1 MAAAQ
6 VTIVRPRDSVVAAL
20 VAYHPNLDAL
30 QKNIR
35 AISPQVFKL
44 YLWDNSGVESP
55 LAHVDMPSNV
65 VYMPSDENLGIA
77 EPLNKVSKLASASGA
92 QWMLTMDQDST
103 LPTNYVSELLAAI
116 GRLTASGKV
125 GIAAGI
131 HEDLGSLSQS
141 TWARQVNTLITSGS
155 LVNLT
160 AYDEIGGC
168 DVGFFIDCVD
178 HELALKMRHRG
189 WQLWSFKDV
198 NFFHTIGAPKQ
209 VKVPL
214 IGVTLCCSNHSA
226 LRKYYATR
234 NRLKLYFRYFLFDP
248 MFCLRD
254 MYAMFAESA
263 KIVLF
268 ESERVAKLRAMGLG
282 FVDAIRGQ
290 DGQCRHQI

>member
-1 MAAAQ
+1 MAAPQIKRAS
-6 VTIVRPRDSVVAAL
+6 TDAHVVAVI
-20 VAYHPNLDAL
+20 VAYHPDLKRL
-30 QKNIR
+30 QKNIE
-35 AISPQVFKL
+35 AVSPQVSKV
-44 YLWDNSGVESP
+44 YLWDNTGLGSEMAHSDLPGNVEYI
-55 LAHVDMPSNV
+55 PSH
-65 VYMPSDENLGIA
+65 ENLGIA
-77 EPLNKVSKLASASGA
+77 EPLNIVGELASASGA
-92 QWMLTMDQDST
+92 EWMLTLDQDST
-103 LPTNYVSELLAAI
+103 LPIDYVSAVLSRAE
-116 GRLTASGKV
+116 RLKYQGKI

-131 HEDLGSLSQS
+131 HEVLNSALQENQSSQ
-141 TWARQVNTLITSGS
+141 VKTLITSGS
-155 LVNLT
+155 LVYLP

-189 WQLWSFKDV
+189 WQLWCFRDV
-198 NFFHTIGAPKQ
+198 RFLHTIGDPRK
-209 VKVPL
+209 VSVPL
-214 IGVTLCCSNHSA
+214 VGMNLCCSNHSA

-254 MYAMFAESA
+254 TYAMFAESA

-290 DGQCRHQI
+290 DGQCRHQM